1 MKRTLTQ
8 WTFSL
13 LAALMLALFVTCS
26 PALASTPGYG
36 GVLKPAS
43 GGIGTGSVGLFQGT
57 VTSSANV
64 RTAPSTSAPIQ
75 SVAAPGTVVT
85 VYAQV
90 AGSSAWAGNLWD
102 RISPLRMAPLYI
114 YSGLVQQPSNGGP
127 APSATG
133 KVMVVYISKQWL
145 YAYDNGQQVFDTPV
159 TTAQP
164 GLVTPL
170 GTYHI
175 FSHKHPTTFYSP
187 WPPGS
192 PYYYPPTHINYA
204 MGWRTG
210 GYYIH
215 DSYWRSV
222 FGPGTN
228 VPHLDPVD
236 GWLTGTHGC
245 ITAPLNAVIWL
256 YNWAP
261 NGTTLIV
268 KR

>member
-1 MKRTLTQ
+1 M
-8 WTFSL
+8 
-13 LAALMLALFVTCS
+13 
-26 PALASTPGYG
+26 
-36 GVLKPAS
+36 
-43 GGIGTGSVGLFQGT
+43 
-57 VTSSANV
+57 
-64 RTAPSTSAPIQ
+64 
-75 SVAAPGTVVT
+75 T

-90 AGSSAWAGNLWD
+90 NGSAAWAGNVWD
-102 RISPLRMAPLYI
+102 RISPLLAAPLYI

-127 APSATG
+127 APSANG
-133 KVMVVYISKQWL
+133 KVIVVYISKQWL
-145 YAYDNGQQVFDTPV
+145 YAYDNGQQVFDAPV

-175 FSHKHPTTFYSP
+175 FVHKHPTTFYSP

-192 PYYYPPTHINYA
+192 PYYYPPTHIEYA

-215 DSYWRSV
+215 DSSWRSV

-228 VPHLDPVD
+228 VPHQDPKF
-236 GWLTGTHGC
+236 GWETGTHGC
-245 ITAPLNAVIWL
+245 VTAPLNAIIWL

-261 NGTTLIV
+261 NGTTVIIN
-268 KR
+268 R